1 MQLIPSLLLAAA
13 LPAATFVA
21 LDLAIPRAEAAS
33 PPAESQALYE
43 QHCQSCHGVN
53 RLGGAGPALLP
64 ESLSRIKPAE
74 AQAVIRDGRPAS
86 QMGAY
91 SQVLNDAQIA
101 GLVDYLYQPSAVP
114 PTWSDAD
121 IRASHRI
128 LKDVATLPTTPQ
140 HAADP
145 LNLFVVVEAGNH
157 HVRVLDGDRFEE
169 LANFQSHFALHGGP
183 KFSPDGRFVYFASR
197 DGWVSVYD
205 LHNLSMIAEVRAGL
219 NTRNLAVSNDGRWV
233 LVGNYLPGN
242 LVLLDARDLSLVKH
256 IPAVG
261 QDGTPS
267 RVSAVYTAPPRDS
280 FVVALKDVK
289 EAWEL
294 SYAGEPTFEPRRI
307 EAADF
312 LDDFSFT
319 PDYRH
324 LLATSRKAHGGQVI
338 DLDTGK
344 AVTDIPLPGMPHLGS
359 GIYWKRDGKWVFATP
374 NVSKGLIS
382 VLDLETWKL
391 IKEIPTE
398 GPGFFMRSQANS
410 PYAWT
415 DVFFGPNNDAV
426 HLIDKQTLEVAHTLR
441 PMPGKNA
448 AHVEFTNDGRYA
460 LLSVWDTDGALLV
473 YDAKTLEEV
482 KRIPMNKPSGKYNVG
497 NKIEFAEGTS
507 H

>member
-1 MQLIPSLLLAAA
+1 MQLIPALLLAAA

-21 LDLAIPRAEAAS
+21 LDLAIPRAAAAT
-33 PPAESQALYE
+33 PPVDSQALYE
-43 QHCQSCHGVN
+43 QHCQSCHGAN

-74 AQAVIRDGRPAS
+74 AHSVIRYGRPAS
-86 QMGAY
+86 QMAAY
-91 SQVLNDAQIA
+91 SSVLNEAQITD
-101 GLVDYLYQPSAVP
+101 LVAYLYQPSAVP

-128 LKDVATLPTTPQ
+128 LKDVASLPTSPQ
-140 HAADP
+140 HGADP
-145 LNLFVVVEAGNH
+145 RNLFVVVEAGDNH
-157 HVRVLDGDRFEE
+157 VTILDGDRFEP
-169 LANFQSHFALHGGP
+169 LTRFQSHFALHGGP

-197 DGWVSVYD
+197 DGWISVYD

-242 LVLLDARDLSLVKH
+242 LVLLDARDLSLIKH

-267 RVSAVYTAPPRDS
+267 RVSAVYTAPPRES
-280 FVVALKDVK
+280 FVVALKDVQ

-307 EAADF
+307 KAADF

-382 VLDLETWKL
+382 VLDMETWKL

-460 LLSVWDTDGALLV
+460 LLSVWDTEGALII

-497 NKIEFAEGTS
+497 NKIDFAEGTS